1 MGAPTRPGKP
11 FSILAVVPALIVDG
25 LCPFLTYK
33 LLMRFVPGMTPAR
46 ALALGAIFPAL
57 RVITQIWKR
66 RRLEIIALLV
76 LVGIGAGLLGL
87 ALGGGPRIFLLR
99 ESLLTGLFG
108 LTALSSF
115 AWPRPMMF
123 YIGRQFAAGD
133 HPAAIQAFNSSWQSP
148 SSRRAFRLMTL
159 VWTVGWLSEAG
170 LKVVMVLTL
179 SVAQVLALSPIVF
192 HGITWGLVA
201 WTIAYGTRI
210 RRRHQRSI
218 ESQVP
223 AAPPDHAGSA

>member
-1 MGAPTRPGKP
+1 MDASTGSGRP
-11 FSILAVVPALIVDG
+11 FSILSALPALIVDG

-33 LLMRFVPGMTPAR
+33 LLMRFAPGMTQAK
-46 ALALGAIFPAL
+46 ALAWGAVFPAL
-57 RVITQIWKR
+57 RVITEIWRR
-66 RRLEIIALLV
+66 RRLEIIAVLV

-99 ESLLTGLFG
+99 ESLLTAVFG

-123 YIGRQFAAGD
+123 YVGRQFAAGD
-133 HPAAIQAFNSSWQSP
+133 HPVAIQAFNSSWQSP
-148 SSRRAFRLMTL
+148 SARRAFRLMTL
-159 VWTVGWLSEAG
+159 VWTVGWLSEAA

-179 SVAQVLALSPIVF
+179 SVAQVLAISPIVF

-210 RRRHQRSI
+210 RRQHQKAP
-218 ESQVP
+218 EP
-223 AAPPDHAGSA
+223 AAPGPPPHHSGFG

>member
-46 ALALGAIFPAL
+46 ALACGAVFPAL
-57 RVITQIWKR
+57 RMITEIWKR

-76 LVGIGAGLLGL
+76 LVGIGAGLFGL

-99 ESLLTGLFG
+99 ESLLTAVFG

-123 YIGRQFAAGD
+123 YVGRQFAAGD
-133 HPAAIQAFNSSWQSP
+133 HPVAIKAFNSSWQSP
-148 SSRRAFRLMTL
+148 SARRAFRLMTL

-170 LKVVMVLTL
+170 LKVGMVLTL
-179 SVAQVLALSPIVF
+179 SIPQVLAISPIVF
-192 HGITWGLVA
+192 HGITWGLIA
-201 WTIAYGTRI
+201 WTIAYGTRV
-210 RRRHQRSI
+210 RRQHQKAI
-218 ESQVP
+218 EPQP
-223 AAPPDHAGSA
+223 PDAPPDRLGSA